1 MMAKS
6 VLPVSDSS
14 AEATAIPSSTNPLA
28 DWPNDDLLFEQ
39 KHRDFIWRRH
49 PDAAPIF
56 DWPEL
61 RTLFGAHDPPA
72 AQFRKRSRRL
82 GLIAVGLGC
91 TSLVLSAFL
100 GAISLAAPD
109 AVRWLGALAAALAVA
124 SGICGFS
131 GVLSG
136 RDKARWLN
144 HRFWTERMRQ
154 LHFQLIVNNLAE
166 ASAAIADPA
175 RRPSWYSLRAAAL
188 DAFEHAYM
196 GPLAESLERMREDL
210 ALDRPWLD
218 DRWSEPGSL
227 ASPSPATD
235 ELFLLLKQQRFG
247 IQRRYTTYKLM
258 EGRHSPRTRS
268 RWLRTCADLLTV
280 LALLVAAAL
289 GMIYLFDD
297 PQSKAVALLA
307 GTGGALA
314 ALILS
319 LRVLDEGLLLR
330 SETERYEWYL
340 AAVESLERRYDAGDA
355 AAKAA
360 VLRDM
365 ERLSYQ
371 ELRWFTVTFDES
383 RFVM

>member
-1 MMAKS
+1 MSK
-6 VLPVSDSS
+6 PS
-14 AEATAIPSSTNPLA
+14 ARSRTATSFASPSPAGGPLS

-49 PDAAPIF
+49 PNAAPIF

-61 RTLFGAHDPPA
+61 RDLFGAHDPPA
-72 AQFRKRSRRL
+72 GHFRARSRRL
-82 GLIAVGLGC
+82 GLAAVGLGC
-91 TSLVLSAFL
+91 ASLVLSAFL
-100 GAISLAAPD
+100 AAISLGAPG
-109 AVRWLGALAAALAVA
+109 AVPWLGALAALLAVA
-124 SGICGFS
+124 SGIFGFS

-136 RDKARWLN
+136 RDKSRWLN

-154 LHFQLIVNNLAE
+154 LHFQLIVNNLPD

-175 RRPSWYSLRAAAL
+175 RHQDWFALRAAAL

-218 DRWSEPGSL
+218 DRWSQP
-227 ASPSPATD
+227 APVPQPSPATD
-235 ELFLLLKQQRFG
+235 ELFMLLKQQRFG
-247 IQRRYTTYKLM
+247 IQRRYATYKLM

-268 RWLRTCADLLTV
+268 RWLRTSADLLTV
-280 LALLVAAAL
+280 LTLLVAIAL
-289 GMIYLFDD
+289 GLVYLFADS
-297 PQSKAVALLA
+297 QHGAVAVLA
-307 GTGGALA
+307 GAGGALA

-330 SETERYEWYL
+330 SETERYLWYL
-340 AAVESLERRYDAGDA
+340 AAVESLERRYEAGDA
-355 AAKAA
+355 AAKVA
-360 VLRDM
+360 VLREM